1 MKKSGI
7 IYLLVASLL
16 LSACASNKQ
25 KQRTITIS
33 GAFALYP
40 LVITWAEKYKEENPR
55 VRFNVSGGG
64 AGKGMADAL
73 AGAVDLGMV
82 SRSIAPEEIGKGAWS
97 VGLTIDAVVPTVSD
111 RNPHLKQILMQGLT
125 REEFTAI
132 FLTESITTWNQL
144 LGIPG
149 NDRIVVY
156 NRADACGAAE
166 TWANYLGG
174 KQENIKGVGIFG
186 DPGLAEAV
194 ANDPLG
200 IGFNNTIFAYDI
212 KTGKK
217 RSGVEVVPIDLNGN
231 GQIDSTES
239 FYDSLDHILKAISDG
254 SYPSPPARELYFVSK
269 GKPEKKATTN
279 FIRWC
284 LTEGQKYVREA
295 GYVPLNQNKID
306 QYLKL
311 LD

>member
-7 IYLLVASLL
+7 IYLLVVSLL

-40 LVITWAEKYKEENPR
+40 LVVTWAEKYKEENPR
-55 VRFNVSGGG
+55 VRFNISGGG

-82 SRSIAPEEIGKGAWS
+82 SRSIAQEEISRGAWC
-97 VGLTIDAVVPTVSD
+97 VGLTIDAVVPTISV
-111 RNPHLKQILMQGLT
+111 RNPHLNQILTRGLT
-125 REEFTAI
+125 REEFSAI
-132 FLTESITTWNQL
+132 FLKESITSWNKL

-149 NDRIVVY
+149 NDGITVY
-156 NRADACGAAE
+156 CRADACGAAE

-200 IGFNNTIFAYDI
+200 IGFNNTIFAFDI

-217 RSGVEVVPIDLNGN
+217 RSGVEVVPIDVNGN
-231 GQIDSTES
+231 GQLDSTEN
-239 FYDSLDHILKAISDG
+239 FYTSLDLILKAISDG
-254 SYPSPPARELYFVSK
+254 SYPSPPARELYFVSR
-269 GKPEKKATTN
+269 GKPEKKATIN

-295 GYVPLNQNKID
+295 GYVPLNHEKIN

-311 LD
+311 LE

>member
-55 VRFNVSGGG
+55 VRFNISGGG

-166 TWANYLGG
+166 TWAN
-174 KQENIKGVGIFG
+174 FW
-186 DPGLAEAV
+186 AV
-194 ANDPLG
+194 S
-200 IGFNNTIFAYDI
+200 
-212 KTGKK
+212 
-217 RSGVEVVPIDLNGN
+217 RR
-231 GQIDSTES
+231 
-239 FYDSLDHILKAISDG
+239 ILKELAFLAN
-254 SYPSPPARELYFVSK
+254 PAWRRLW
-269 GKPEKKATTN
+269 PT
-279 FIRWC
+279 I
-284 LTEGQKYVREA
+284 
-295 GYVPLNQNKID
+295 
-306 QYLKL
+306 L
-311 LD
+311 LVWV